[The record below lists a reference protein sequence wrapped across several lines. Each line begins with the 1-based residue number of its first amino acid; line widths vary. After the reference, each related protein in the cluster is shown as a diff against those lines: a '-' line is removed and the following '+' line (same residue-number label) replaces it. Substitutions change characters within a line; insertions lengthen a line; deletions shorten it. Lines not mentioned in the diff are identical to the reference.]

1 MAHFFE
7 QIANFIRVPELNFS
21 SKISKVRTH
30 SPRAAVIAHAC
41 VCVPHRAQA
50 IGRDLLRLG
59 GWGMTL
65 TSRSQSLP
73 FKWSIKGLLGP
84 R

>member
-1 MAHFFE
+1 MAHFFY
-7 QIANFIRVPELNFS
+7 QIANFIRVPELNFPNQHQ
-21 SKISKVRTH
+21 KVRAH
-30 SPRAAVIAHAC
+30 SPRPAVIAHAC

-59 GWGMTL
+59 GWAMTRS
-65 TSRSQSLP
+65 SRSPCLA
-73 FKWSIKGLLGP
+73 FNWAIKGLLGP